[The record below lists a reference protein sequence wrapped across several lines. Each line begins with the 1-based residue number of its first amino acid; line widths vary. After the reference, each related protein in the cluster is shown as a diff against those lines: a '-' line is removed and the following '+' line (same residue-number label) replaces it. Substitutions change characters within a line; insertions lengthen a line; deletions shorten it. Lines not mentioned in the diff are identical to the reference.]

1 MEVITTHVNADFD
14 CVGSMV
20 AAHKLYPEALLVF
33 SGSQEKGVREFFL
46 KSSPVNLPG
55 GVEFTR
61 LKDLEL
67 ASITRLI
74 IVDCQSSSRLARLG
88 ELAREGGIELH
99 IYDHHPK
106 TGDLP
111 SQGGVV
117 RPCGSTTTILTSLLM
132 ERGIEVTPYEA
143 TLMMLGIHEDTGNLT
158 FPSTTVED
166 YAAAAW
172 LLERGANLNE
182 VADSISKELTAEQV
196 SLLNDLL
203 TSLKTSSLKGVDV
216 SVAHASVDRYV
227 GDIAQLAH
235 MIRDMENLQAL
246 FLVVAMADRVF
257 VIARSRIPE
266 VRVGEILKELGGG
279 GHDTAASA
287 TIRGLTLIQVLQQLD
302 GVLKRRVDPRRTARD
317 IMSYPVKTLPPDCSI
332 EEARERLVRYN
343 VSAMPVLEKETV
355 RGIISRKTVEK
366 ALYHNLGEVP
376 VTDYMHSEF
385 FSASPDTPIS
395 EIQAYMVGGDARLVP
410 VVSDGLLVGVV
421 TRTDLLRYSL
431 GGEAIY
437 DLARD
442 ALQVKNRE
450 VEGLMRKQLPA
461 RTVELLHELGK
472 TGDQLELAVFA
483 VGGFVRD
490 LLLGR
495 ENADVDVT
503 VDGDGILF
511 AETFAAGC
519 GCRVKSHQ
527 KFGTAVI
534 VFPDGYKIDVA
545 STRLEYYVS
554 PGALPTVE
562 RSSLK
567 MDLYRRDFTVNTLAI
582 RLNEESFGQLIDYF
596 GAYRDLQARVIRVL
610 HNLSFVEDPTRVF
623 RAIRFE
629 QRLNFKI
636 AKHTED
642 LIKNAVKMDFL
653 EKLGGKRLLSE
664 LVQILKEKEPLRGIW
679 RMASLGLFRFI
690 HPHLELGVQMQ
701 GLLEEVRYIV
711 SWFDLLYLERPYER
725 WAVYFLAL
733 CQPLSDDQFWGT
745 CTRLAVSEHY
755 KERLVEARRQGEEL
769 IGEMQR
775 RLAQQG
781 RLENSEVFFF
791 LRGLS
796 VEVLLY
802 HMAKSHSAEIKRLIS
817 LYFTK
822 LHGAR
827 PQVGGDDLKALGLE
841 QGPRYREIL
850 DAVLSAQLN
859 GRVSSREDELQLV
872 RELLGCL

>member
-1 MEVITTHVNADFD
+1 MDVITTHVNADFD

-20 AAHKLYPEALLVF
+20 AAKKLYPEALLAF
-33 SGSQEKGVREFFL
+33 SGAQEKGVRDFL
-46 KSSPVNLPG
+46 QKPAATPL
-55 GVEFTR
+55 EFTR
-61 LKDLEL
+61 LKDVDF
-67 ASITRLI
+67 SRITRLI
-74 IVDCQSSSRLARLG
+74 IVDCQHSSRIARFGDLAK
-88 ELAREGGIELH
+88 GGGVEVH

-106 TGDLP
+106 SSGDIP
-111 SQGGVV
+111 ASGGVI
-117 RPCGSTTTILTSLLM
+117 RSCGSTTSILTGMLM
-132 ERGIEVTPYEA
+132 RQGIEVNPYEA
-143 TLMMLGIHEDTGNLT
+143 TVMMLGIHEDTGNLT

-182 VADSISKELTAEQV
+182 VADSIGKELTAEQV

-203 TSLKTSSLKGVDV
+203 TSLKTSSLKGIDV

-227 GDIAQLAH
+227 GDIANLAH

-246 FLVVAMADRVF
+246 FLVVGMADRVL
-257 VIARSRIPE
+257 VIARSRVPE
-266 VRVGEILKELGGG
+266 VRVGEILHEMGGG
-279 GHDTAASA
+279 GHATAASA
-287 TIRGLTLIQVLQQLD
+287 TIKGLTLIQVLEQLEA
-302 GVLKRRVDPRRTARD
+302 VLRKRVDPRRVAGD
-317 IMSYPVKTLPPDCSI
+317 IMSSPVKTLPPECSI

-343 VSAMPVLEKETV
+343 VSAMPVLDGETV
-355 RGIISRKTVEK
+355 CGIISRKTVEK
-366 ALYHNLGEVP
+366 ALYHNLGQVP
-376 VTDYMHSEF
+376 AAEYMHSEF
-385 FSASPDTPIS
+385 FSASPETPIT
-395 EIQAYMVGGDARLVP
+395 EIQSYMVGGDARLVP
-410 VVSDGLLVGVV
+410 VLSNGRLVGVV

-431 GGEAIY
+431 GSEAIY

-442 ALQVKNRE
+442 ATQVKSRG
-450 VEGLMRKQLPA
+450 VEGLMKKHLSR
-461 RTVELLHELGK
+461 RSIEILHHLGE
-472 TGDQLELAVFA
+472 TGDRLELAVYA

-490 LLLGR
+490 LLLGHQ
-495 ENADVDVT
+495 NMDVDVT

-511 AETFAAGC
+511 AEAFAAQH

-534 VFPDGYKIDVA
+534 VFADGFKIDVA

-582 RLNEESFGQLIDYF
+582 RLNGTAFGQLIDFF
-596 GAYRDLQARVIRVL
+596 GAYRDLQAKVIRVL

-636 AKHTED
+636 ARHTED
-642 LIKNAVKMDFL
+642 LIRNAVKMDFL

-664 LVQILKEKEPLRGIW
+664 LVQILREKEPLKGIW

-690 HPHLELGVQMQ
+690 HPSLELSVPMQ
-701 GLLEEVRYIV
+701 GTLEEVRYIV
-711 SWFDLLYLERPYER
+711 SWFDLLYLERPYEK
-725 WAVYFLAL
+725 WAVYFLAI
-733 CQPLSDDQFWGT
+733 CETLSYDQFWGT

-755 KERLVEARRQGEEL
+755 KERLVEMRQQGEEL
-769 IGEMQR
+769 IAAMEA
-775 RLAQQG
+775 RLAGQG
-781 RLENSEVFFF
+781 KLDNSEVYFF

-802 HMAKSHSAEIKRLIS
+802 QMAKSRSSEVKRLIS

-822 LHGAR
+822 LHGVR
-827 PQVGGDDLKALGLE
+827 SQIGGDDLKQLGVR
-841 QGPRYREIL
+841 QGPRYRELL
-850 DAVLSAQLN
+850 DLVLSARLN
-859 GRVSSREDELQLV
+859 GLVVSREDEIELV
-872 RELLGCL
+872 RELQDVL

>member
-20 AAHKLYPEALLVF
+20 AAKKLYPAALMVF
-33 SGSQEKGVREFFL
+33 PGAQEKGVRDFL
-46 KSSPVNLPG
+46 QKQVPPP
-55 GVEFTR
+55 VEFTR
-61 LKDLEL
+61 LKEL
-67 ASITRLI
+67 DFSRITRLI
-74 IVDCQSSSRLARLG
+74 IVDCQHSSRISRFADLAKGG
-88 ELAREGGIELH
+88 EVEVH
-99 IYDHHPK
+99 IYDHHPG

-111 SQGGVV
+111 STGGII
-117 RPCGSTTTILTSLLM
+117 RPCGSTTTILTTLLM
-132 ERGIEVTPYEA
+132 QRDIEVTPYEA

-158 FPSTTVED
+158 FPSTTAED

-172 LLERGANLNE
+172 LLERGAQLNE
-182 VADSISKELTAEQV
+182 VADSIGKELTAEQV

-203 TSLKTSSLKGVDV
+203 TSLKTSALKGIDV

-246 FLVVAMADRVF
+246 FLVVGMADRVL

-266 VRVGEILKELGGG
+266 VRVGEILSELGGG
-279 GHDTAASA
+279 GHATAASA

-302 GVLKRRVDPRRTARD
+302 EILRKRVDPRRVTGD
-317 IMSYPVKTLPPDCSI
+317 IMSSPVKTLPPDCSI

-343 VSAMPVLEKETV
+343 VSAMPVVDGEELL
-355 RGIISRKTVEK
+355 GIISRKTVEK
-366 ALYHNLGEVP
+366 ALYHNLGQVP
-376 VTDYMHSEF
+376 VADYMHTEF
-385 FSASPDTPIS
+385 FAARPDTPIT
-395 EIQAYMVGGDARLVP
+395 EIQSYMVGGDARLVP
-410 VVSDGLLVGVV
+410 VMSADRLVGVV

-431 GGEAIY
+431 GSEAIY

-442 ALQVKNRE
+442 ASHVKSRE
-450 VEGLMRKQLPA
+450 IEGLMKKYLSR
-461 RTVELLHELGK
+461 RTLETLHLLGEA
-472 TGDQLELAVFA
+472 GDRLEVAVYA

-490 LLLGR
+490 LLLGHQ
-495 ENADVDVT
+495 NVDVDVT

-511 AETFAAGC
+511 AEAFGAEH

-534 VFPDGYKIDVA
+534 IFPDGFKIDVA

-567 MDLYRRDFTVNTLAI
+567 MDLYRRDFTVNTLAL
-582 RLNEESFGQLIDYF
+582 RLNGAFFGKLIDYF
-596 GAYRDLQARVIRVL
+596 GAYRDLQDKVIRVL

-653 EKLGGKRLLSE
+653 ERLGGRRLLSE
-664 LVQILKEKEPLRGIW
+664 LVQILKEKEPVKGILR
-679 RMASLGLFRFI
+679 MSSLGLFRFI
-690 HPHLELGVQMQ
+690 HPALELTASLQEM
-701 GLLEEVRYIV
+701 LEEVRYVV
-711 SWFDLLYLERPYER
+711 SWYDLLYLERPYEK

-733 CQPLSDDQFWGT
+733 CDTLSDEQFWGT

-755 KERLVEARRQGEEL
+755 KEKLVESRRQGGEL
-769 IGEMQR
+769 LTNMER
-775 RLAQQG
+775 RLGGQG
-781 RLENSEVFFF
+781 NLENSEVYFF
-791 LRGLS
+791 LRGLP

-802 HMAKSHSAEIKRLIS
+802 HMARCRNAEVKRYIS

-822 LHGAR
+822 LHWIRTQITGN
-827 PQVGGDDLKALGLE
+827 DLKCLGVE
-841 QGPRYREIL
+841 QGPRYRELL
-850 DAVLSAQLN
+850 DLVLSARLN
-859 GRVSSREDELQLV
+859 GQVGTREEEIDLV
-872 RELLGCL
+872 RKLQRQV